1 VNTATKPSDAF
12 TFLLKYHRC
21 PPPQAGNLRGT
32 DWHGSKEVTTYEH
45 QTDAFFFFL
54 QKPLKIFFF
63 KGMERLYS
71 AVCKGPCCKPPTNE
85 LCLQIFLSFETES
98 CKVFQ
103 AGIELAALPSPAPV
117 ERKGEGGQGR
127 GDYRP
132 ILPGLVS
139 IVFISVY

>member
-1 VNTATKPSDAF
+1 MSIR
-12 TFLLKYHRC
+12 LML
-21 PPPQAGNLRGT
+21 
-32 DWHGSKEVTTYEH
+32 
-45 QTDAFFFFL
+45 FFFFL